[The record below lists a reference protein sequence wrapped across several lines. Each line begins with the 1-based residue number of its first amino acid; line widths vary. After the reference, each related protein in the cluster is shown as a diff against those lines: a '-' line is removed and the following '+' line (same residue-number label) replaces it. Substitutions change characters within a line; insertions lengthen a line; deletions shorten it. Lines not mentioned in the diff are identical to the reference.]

1 MQWVLKIGG
10 HLITESEETFISYAR
25 ILDKLSSKYKNFHI
39 VIGGGKWARSY
50 INIGRS
56 LSLPESYLDF
66 IGIHISQINAQI
78 IHESLS
84 NKSDFSFVKT
94 FDELVEKINEGKR
107 IICGGLFPSISTT
120 TVACLVSEL
129 SRASLL
135 YATNVEGVYDKD
147 PNLYKDAVF
156 IKKLSIDELA
166 KILEKSMSIS
176 AGEYKLFDPQSLHI
190 IRRSK
195 IVVRVFNGKKEEN
208 IKRAL
213 ENDDIGTIITP

>member
-1 MQWVLKIGG
+1 
-10 HLITESEETFISYAR
+10 
-25 ILDKLSSKYKNFHI
+25 
-39 VIGGGKWARSY
+39 
-50 INIGRS
+50 
-56 LSLPESYLDF
+56 
-66 IGIHISQINAQI
+66 
-78 IHESLS
+78 
-84 NKSDFSFVKT
+84 
-94 FDELVEKINEGKR
+94 
-107 IICGGLFPSISTT
+107 
-120 TVACLVSEL
+120 
-129 SRASLL
+129 LL